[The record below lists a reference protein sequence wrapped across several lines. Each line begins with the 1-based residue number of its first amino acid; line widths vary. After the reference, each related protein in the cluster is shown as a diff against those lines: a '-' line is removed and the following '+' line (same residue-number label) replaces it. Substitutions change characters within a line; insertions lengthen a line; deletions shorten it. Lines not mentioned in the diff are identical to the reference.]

1 MVNLVADHEITEAA
15 QAIDAEVWPV
25 HLQIRNGM
33 TADGDWYALRDKVE
47 ARRRDF
53 VNIARKRLSSAGPP
67 LRRRTGRPA
76 DADLDDC
83 RWRLVRIAGQ
93 GRGSAPGLCKYR
105 TEAAL
110 LGRATT
116 AAPHR
121 TACSRRSDMAL
132 LARSASG
139 SRQCQLRRRGC
150 RGQAGAVAP
159 PDLRLVRSLVLG

>member
-67 LRRRTGRPA
+67 LRRRTMMVA
-76 DADLDDC
+76 VTWA
-83 RWRLVRIAGQ
+83 A
-93 GRGSAPGLCKYR
+93 YR
-105 TEAAL
+105 AWAAL
-110 LGRATT
+110 PRGVTM
-116 AAPHR
+116 R
-121 TACSRRSDMAL
+121 T
-132 LARSASG
+132 G
-139 SRQCQLRRRGC
+139 T
-150 RGQAGAVAP
+150 
-159 PDLRLVRSLVLG
+159 

>member
-76 DADLDDC
+76 PEDPIWHSSPDRQAEAD
-83 RWRLVRIAGQ
+83 
-93 GRGSAPGLCKYR
+93 
-105 TEAAL
+105 
-110 LGRATT
+110 
-116 AAPHR
+116 
-121 TACSRRSDMAL
+121 
-132 LARSASG
+132 SASYG
-139 SRQCQLRRRGC
+139 AEDAAARQEQLPR
-150 RGQAGAVAP
+150 QTSA
-159 PDLRLVRSLVLG
+159 